1 MCGLNLNKQ
10 TAYTNTN
17 SLSLSIYLS
26 LALSW
31 TIDDD
36 LLPAMSGYLVTLGF
50 LTGGDE

>member
-17 SLSLSIYLS
+17 SLSISLS

-36 LLPAMSGYLVTLGF
+36 LLPAISGYLVTLGF
-50 LTGGDE
+50 FNWWR